1 MAERVLAEEE
11 SRKKKTDMKKHKINC
26 SKRETEF

>member
-11 SRKKKTDMKKHKINC
+11 SRKKTGMKKHNINC
-26 SKRETEF
+26 SKRETEV